1 MAHLLYRAVATDSD
15 KRLNHLHRF
24 AFWLDEGIRLPG
36 TSVRIGLD
44 PIIGLVPGFGD
55 AAGAILS
62 AVILVEAIR
71 RGVSRFTLGRIAW
84 NIVLDALLGAIP
96 VIGDAFDFVWKANLK
111 NVALIERHVTVP
123 GAARRADRLFVF
135 LLIGSLLLLC
145 AALMVAGVLLTAW
158 LFRVIAGIR

>member
-1 MAHLLYRAVATDSD
+1 MARPVPRTVATDSD
-15 KRLNHLHRF
+15 QRLVHLHRF
-24 AFWLDEGIRLPG
+24 AYWLDDGIRLPG
-36 TSVRIGLD
+36 TRVRIGLD
-44 PIIGLVPGFGD
+44 PVIGLVPGFGD

-84 NIVLDALLGAIP
+84 NIALDALLGAVP

-111 NVALIERHVTVP
+111 NVALIERHVAVP
-123 GAARRADRLFVF
+123 ATARKADRFFVV
-135 LLIGSLLLLC
+135 LLVGSLILLC

-158 LFRVIAGIR
+158 LFRLIAGIR